1 MMARASN
8 ISIEVKSTSLDVTC
22 CASPRIITDARGLL
36 VCAACGTCSG
46 PEFVSDPPRVF
57 DFEQRNAR
65 WHYAPLVKGEK
76 RELARSLTSP
86 GSSPAR
92 QFQWHRMAMLQSQ
105 ASTRDS
111 RLDKRDWIMISS
123 IASRLGLSAIACID
137 AGRVQ
142 AKARALRLILG
153 HDARDFAAASIAA
166 VARIHGIPLTL
177 HDIASAAG
185 RPIDRL
191 YIAWKLVKRE
201 VLPALHVPLPPVL
214 IQALV
219 QRRAGEMKLPWDHVT
234 RLLVAG
240 YTLDN
245 RKLPTVLVGK
255 SPLAIVAALVYLEVP
270 KMTQLEIA
278 KACGVTEVSIRNLVK
293 IVEPLGLVMEG
304 NGDKMK

>member
-1 MMARASN
+1 
-8 ISIEVKSTSLDVTC
+8 
-22 CASPRIITDARGLL
+22 
-36 VCAACGTCSG
+36 
-46 PEFVSDPPRVF
+46 
-57 DFEQRNAR
+57 
-65 WHYAPLVKGEK
+65 
-76 RELARSLTSP
+76 
-86 GSSPAR
+86 
-92 QFQWHRMAMLQSQ
+92 
-105 ASTRDS
+105 
-111 RLDKRDWIMISS
+111 
-123 IASRLGLSAIACID
+123 
-137 AGRVQ
+137 
-142 AKARALRLILG
+142 
-153 HDARDFAAASIAA
+153 
-166 VARIHGIPLTL
+166 LTL